1 MPLYRFTFADGSTSS
16 ANPVFQSRDDSAIF
30 TGEVLGAAK
39 VERLP
44 EPPEPVV
51 IWEAPAKPKGYV
63 VTYVAKGRTWILG
76 ESYNAFPTREA
87 AQERMNTLSVE
98 RHATAKI
105 IDLSQ

>member
-16 ANPVFQSRDDSAIF
+16 DHPVYQSRDDAAKF
-30 TGEVLGAAK
+30 AAEVLGAVK
-39 VERLP
+39 VERL
-44 EPPEPVV
+44 PEPVV